1 MLWSGCV
8 LRPGRDPQG
17 DRGDAHRG
25 PPRGPVPRDQLR
37 VGQRDV
43 YGGRGGV
50 PGAREAHARRPDPGC
65 GRGRQGRGRGGH
77 AAGRGRLFRKADRLR
92 DQAIPRRA
100 GWNGARR
107 GSRDVR
113 LRRGRRGAD
122 RALEN
127 QTRGL
132 LLPGLAVGRSG
143 RHTSAATSVS
153 LCTGRGP
160 EGFTLTA
167 SSVPP
172 PGLLDAHPTGL
183 VAAPATS
190 VSPCR
195 LATPSAFRSATRAA
209 SRRWCSRRPTPAR
222 SGRTPPRGSTPPGSR
237 RGPAAPARA
246 AAPLAPAPKP
256 RGEKPE
262 NAETAT

>member
-1 MLWSGCV
+1 MWRSYFWFFFFFQAEDGI
-8 LRPGRDPQG
+8 RDLT
-17 DRGDAHRG
+17 
-25 PPRGPVPRDQLR
+25 VT
-37 VGQRDV
+37 
-43 YGGRGGV
+43 GV
-50 PGAREAHARRPDPGC
+50 QTCALPIS
-65 GRGRQGRGRGGH
+65 
-77 AAGRGRLFRKADRLR
+77 GRGRLFRKADRLR

-107 GSRDVR
+107 GSRDAR
-113 LRRGRRGAD
+113 LRGGRRGAE

-127 QTRGL
+127 QTPGL

-143 RHTSAATSVS
+143 RHTSAPTRVS
-153 LCTGRGP
+153 PCTGRGP

-237 RGPAAPARA
+237 RGPAAPAT
-246 AAPLAPAPKP
+246 AAPRPTSRRASGRCGEC
-256 RGEKPE
+256 RGRS
-262 NAETAT
+262 